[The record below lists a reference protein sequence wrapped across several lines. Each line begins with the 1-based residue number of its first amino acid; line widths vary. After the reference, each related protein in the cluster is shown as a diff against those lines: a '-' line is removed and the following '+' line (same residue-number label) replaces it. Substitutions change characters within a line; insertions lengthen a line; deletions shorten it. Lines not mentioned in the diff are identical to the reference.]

1 MKKVCSALLI
11 LVLLFA
17 CSVPAHAA
25 QAPTVSPLYVNTT
38 QARLTF
44 TISESGNASFTV
56 TIIGKSTA
64 TKISTV
70 TYLERKVGTSWVR
83 VDLGTTNDELLYS
96 TTASYLSKNY
106 THSLTVKGEYRAV
119 CDVTVEGT
127 VEDETFTLTN
137 TCDY

>member
-1 MKKVCSALLI
+1 MKKNCSILLAL
-11 LVLLFA
+11 VFLFA
-17 CSVPAHAA
+17 CIVPVHAA
-25 QAPTVSPLYVNTT
+25 QVPSVSPLWANTS
-38 QARLTF
+38 QAYLTL

-56 TIIGKSTA
+56 TVIGKSTA

-70 TYLERKVGTSWVR
+70 TYLERKVGSSWVR

-106 THSLTVKGEYRAV
+106 TKTLTTKGEYRAV
-119 CDVTVEGT
+119 CEITVNGT

-137 TCDY
+137 TYTY